1 MLDSR
6 VINDSLFYSD
16 FIKRRDFIRKEA
28 EETWRVGRLIGMTTE
43 VDDDLVAGLSIK
55 CGSVKK
61 LVVNSKIDL
70 IILLETKLEK
80 VEDEIVQMIWKDS
93 NRWCDCG
100 ALKDHYPRLFALDK
114 DKVANAKDYSQ
125 NGCFDHQIWSS
136 FFQRSRFC
144 LGVGIIE

>member
-6 VINDSLFYSD
+6 AINDSLFYSD

-28 EETWRVGRLIGMTTE
+28 EETWRLVCWNVRGM
-43 VDDDLVAGLSIK
+43 GSSIK